1 MDIWVT
7 AQECIG
13 LPNMPTAPFNISNR
27 LKKNATIETMRKR
40 EGTKAYEYHINCLPP
55 VARAS
60 VLKTQ
65 GTVEINNQHFDI
77 IKRPSDAYCRESLWQ
92 HWNNASNKQR
102 EKAKEKCEAV
112 MAVAGLIDSSIDT
125 LTAFDSVGEALKVS
139 SANVR
144 RWYYLAKPF
153 DRTDWL

>member
-7 AQECIG
+7 ALECVG
-13 LPNMPTAPFNISNR
+13 LPGLPSMQHNIRANLDKLAGEQR
-27 LKKNATIETMRKR
+27 RKR
-40 EGTKAYEYHINCLPP
+40 AGSKAFEYHINCLPP

-60 VLKTQ
+60 VLKNQ

-112 MAVAGLIDSSIDT
+112 MAVAGLIDSRIDT